1 MKIVLLFHF
10 CYLTNYTIFSRS
22 CHGLSVVHPEAY
34 PGMLSQDNLQS
45 VIGNAAQ
52 RKGKRS
58 SVLQQLNEL
67 KAAEAKKP
75 IV

>member
-1 MKIVLLFHF
+1 
-10 CYLTNYTIFSRS
+10 
-22 CHGLSVVHPEAY
+22 
-34 PGMLSQDNLQS
+34 MLSQDNLQS

-67 KAAEAKKP
+67 KSSRSKETNRVKEKTAIQTAWDEEKESP
-75 IV
+75 TGDSFSLRIV

>member
-1 MKIVLLFHF
+1 
-10 CYLTNYTIFSRS
+10 
-22 CHGLSVVHPEAY
+22 
-34 PGMLSQDNLQS
+34 MLSQDNLQS

-67 KAAEAKKP
+67 KSSRSKETNRVKEKTATEAFYV
-75 IV
+75 IFDNFQSIFNQSHLQ